1 MQRSNDHFTLLAIA
15 PAVLLGLLIGFMLG
29 GCSDIYFDRRDTI
42 SLAAGDAVAINKVTM
57 MTDPWPPASANKNIA
72 YSGDRM
78 QCAVERYRIHRV
90 LPPPSGATSTVYG
103 SGGTATVTPPTPGCP
118 PPWVAAPGGAAK
130 P

>member
-1 MQRSNDHFTLLAIA
+1 
-15 PAVLLGLLIGFMLG
+15 
-29 GCSDIYFDRRDTI
+29 
-42 SLAAGDAVAINKVTM
+42 M

-90 LPPPSGATSTVYG
+90 LPPAIRGHQHGLWRGRA
-103 SGGTATVTPPTPGCP
+103 AMVTPPTPGCP